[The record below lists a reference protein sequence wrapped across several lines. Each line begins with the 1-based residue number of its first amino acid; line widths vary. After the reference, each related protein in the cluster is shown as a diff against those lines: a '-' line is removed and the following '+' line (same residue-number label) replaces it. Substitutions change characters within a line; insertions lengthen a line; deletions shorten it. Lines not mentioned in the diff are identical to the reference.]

1 MSADIDHVV
10 GMMRAGEI
18 ANVVEARVGRL
29 A

>member
-1 MSADIDHVV
+1 LAADYDHVV